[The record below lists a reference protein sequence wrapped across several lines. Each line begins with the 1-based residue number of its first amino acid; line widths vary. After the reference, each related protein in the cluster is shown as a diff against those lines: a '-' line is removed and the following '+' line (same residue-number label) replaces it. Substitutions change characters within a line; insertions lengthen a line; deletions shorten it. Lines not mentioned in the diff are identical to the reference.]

1 MEGLIL
7 KDVSVWH
14 RGRGLSDVVHDVS
27 FSCPR
32 GKATALIGPNGA
44 GKSSL
49 LKAVIGL
56 LPSRGEIRLDG
67 RSLKDLPAQ
76 ERAREVAYV
85 PQRSRLDARLQVRDV
100 VDQGRFVHRGPLAR
114 PSAGDR
120 DAVEQALEEV
130 DAVQLAGRIFTE
142 LSGGEQQKILIAR
155 ALATGAR
162 ALLLDEPTAAL
173 DARHVLVLHRLLRKL
188 AERGWCIV
196 VVVHGLDEAH
206 RHADQAV
213 LISEGR
219 LHAAG
224 PVQSIVSADPVRT
237 VYGVVLKERAGIG
250 LFLPEETRS

>member
-1 MEGLIL
+1 MEGLLL
-7 KDVSVWH
+7 KDVSVWY
-14 RGRGLSDVVHDVS
+14 RGLSRTKVVHDMS

-32 GKATALIGPNGA
+32 GKVTGLIGPNGA

-56 LPSRGEIRLDG
+56 LPSQGEILLDG
-67 RSLKDLPAQ
+67 RTLDDLPAQ

-114 PSAGDR
+114 PSARDR
-120 DAVEQALEEV
+120 DAVGQALEDV
-130 DAVQLAGRIFTE
+130 DAAQLADRIFTE

-162 ALLLDEPTAAL
+162 VLLLDEPTAAL
-173 DARHVLVLHRLLRKL
+173 DARHVLVLHRLLRQL

-206 RHADQAV
+206 RHVDQAV

-224 PVQSIVSADPVRT
+224 PVQSIVSTDPVRA
-237 VYGVVLKERAGIG
+237 VYGVVLKEQAGIG
-250 LFLPEETRS
+250 LSLPEETRS